1 MKVIFSYYED
11 EDFGLTSYPDIIVE
25 EGRKK
30 RTEEI
35 LLTDSEAV
43 RNFRKYLI
51 TGIMED
57 FQYVELFDDFFEEL
71 EKLERGEVEEVEW
84 DGQAFQHKITKD
96 EVEFN
101 HTIFGE
107 CPEYP
112 KWTCKYGEYKKIL
125 SGWRKFLEMPVNM
138 KSKIEIYI

>member
-11 EDFGLTSYPDIIVE
+11 EDFGLTSYPDIIVK

-71 EKLERGEVEEVEW
+71 EKLERGDV
-84 DGQAFQHKITKD
+84 I
-96 EVEFN
+96 
-101 HTIFGE
+101 
-107 CPEYP
+107 
-112 KWTCKYGEYKKIL
+112 
-125 SGWRKFLEMPVNM
+125 S
-138 KSKIEIYI
+138 

>member
-96 EVEFN
+96 EVEFT

>member
-1 MKVIFSYYED
+1 MKVVFSYYED
-11 EDFGLTSYPDIIVE
+11 EDFELTSYPDIIVE

-30 RTEEI
+30 SSKEI
-35 LLTDSEAV
+35 PHTDSKEI
-43 RNFRKYLI
+43 RNLRKYLI

-84 DGQAFQHKITKD
+84 DGQAFQHKITK
-96 EVEFN
+96 EKVEFT

-112 KWTCKYGEYKKIL
+112 KWMCKYEEYKKIL